1 MIIQKL
7 FEIFKEVHSQKF
19 EMASNGEYKFI
30 SSSALKNFI
39 NPLLIKHGVMPT
51 PPRVESVTR
60 HNRIIDVIIEFGF
73 VDVEDLSETRM
84 MIVGSGFD
92 DSDKGVYK
100 AMTGADKYKYILLF
114 QIPTQDDPEYGN
126 FKIIN
131 QILPTEDHSSK
142 AVGRVMDEIKSIVVN
157 EVPEIPAVKEPIK
170 RTEEVYTISG
180 LGSKSLD
187 ELKSMVGQLVDVDSL
202 TTFEGEPVKR
212 MSKRMLADIILAKQ
226 RGDLKKHMNNY
237 WGIQLDIE
245 EVKETSMI
253 EPKAVVHNLI
263 SDLPEIE
270 DVDPVFRWRS
280 FGNATQIED
289 YFLSLGFNDDKVIEK
304 LKEMDMFDYGDGE
317 ENVYL
322 NLKDV
327 CTSAPTDVINDLLTQ
342 LNS

>member
-39 NPLLIKHGVMPT
+39 NPLLIKHGVMPS
-51 PPRVESVTR
+51 PPRVESITR

-73 VDVEDLSETRM
+73 IDTEDMSQTKM

-114 QIPTQDDPEYGN
+114 QIPTQDDPEFGN
-126 FKIIN
+126 FKITS
-131 QILPTEDHSSK
+131 QILPSEDHSAK

-157 EVPEIPAVKEPIK
+157 EIPEIPAVKEPIK
-170 RTEEVYTISG
+170 KASESYSIAS
-180 LGSKSLD
+180 LGGKPLD
-187 ELKSMVGQLVDVDSL
+187 ELKNMVNDIVDIDTL
-202 TTFEGEPVKR
+202 TMFEGEPVKR
-212 MSKRMLADIILAKQ
+212 MSKRMLADIILANQ
-226 RGDLKKHMNNY
+226 RGDLKKHMKDY
-237 WGIQLDIE
+237 WGIELDIE
-245 EVKETSMI
+245 EAKETIVI
-253 EPKAVVHNLI
+253 EAKPREDKPGDRLPDFE
-263 SDLPEIE
+263 DL
-270 DVDPVFRWRS
+270 DPIFNSRS
-280 FGNATQIED
+280 FKNATEIED
-289 YFLSLGFNDDKVIEK
+289 YFLSLGFSDDKVIEK

-327 CTSAPTDVINDLLTQ
+327 CTSAPSIVIDDLLEQ

>member
-1 MIIQKL
+1 MIVQKL

-39 NPLLIKHGVMPT
+39 NPLLIKHGVMPS
-51 PPRVESVTR
+51 PPRVESITR
-60 HNRIIDVIIEFGF
+60 HSRIIDVVIEFGF
-73 VDVEDLSETRM
+73 IDVEDMTEMKM

-100 AMTGADKYKYILLF
+100 AMTGADKYKYILMF
-114 QIPTQDDPEYGN
+114 QIPTQDDPEFGN
-126 FKIIN
+126 FKITN
-131 QILPTEDHSSK
+131 QILPSEDHSAK

-157 EVPEIPAVKEPIK
+157 EIPEIPAVKEPIK
-170 RTEEVYTISG
+170 KASESYSIAS
-180 LGSKSLD
+180 LGAKPLD
-187 ELKSMVGQLVDVDSL
+187 ELKDMVNEIVEINYL
-202 TTFEGEPVKR
+202 TMFEGEPVKR

-226 RGDLKKHMNNY
+226 RGDLKKHMKDY
-237 WGIQLDIE
+237 WGIELDIE
-245 EVKETSMI
+245 EVKQTSVI
-253 EPKAVVHNLI
+253 EAKPLERKMSFI
-263 SDLPEIE
+263 MPPIEEI
-270 DVDPVFRWRS
+270 DPVFMSRG
-280 FGNATQIED
+280 FGNATEIED
-289 YFLSLGFNDDKVIEK
+289 YFLSLGFTEDKVVDK

-327 CTSAPTDVINDLLTQ
+327 CTSAPTSVINDLLIQ